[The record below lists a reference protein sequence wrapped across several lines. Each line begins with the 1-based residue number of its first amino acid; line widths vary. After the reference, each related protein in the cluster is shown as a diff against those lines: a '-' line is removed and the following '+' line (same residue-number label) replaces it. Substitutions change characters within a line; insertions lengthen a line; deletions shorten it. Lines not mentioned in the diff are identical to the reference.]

1 MLRGGRGLPCG
12 KQQSAGP
19 GPAEVLAQ
27 AVGQE
32 LPHDL
37 GRVRH
42 QAGQIYEEQRLR
54 FDRQI
59 VMLLSSLRAPRLIGI
74 HGQIY
79 GEQRLPSGSALGR
92 TSQSPA
98 PRPAGAAAPRAGFHL
113 RPCGR
118 LREVLCGERQHVERR
133 DRLPTHP
140 PPPAR
145 CGQTLEPSARPRFPP
160 IRMICWAGA
169 LLFPGR
175 LKMLRN
181 ARRCEGTIMK
191 FWKSLPSTRT

>member
-1 MLRGGRGLPCG
+1 MCVWGGRIRVRATPAPLCRVVFPLSLPFVMLRGGRGLPCG

-42 QAGQIYEEQRLR
+42 QAGQIYEEKRLR

-79 GEQRLPSGSALGR
+79 GEHACRQGRPSAAQVRAQR
-92 TSQSPA
+92 PA
-98 PRPAGAAAPRAGFHL
+98 PPGPRRPGPDFTCDHAGGCAK
-113 RPCGR
+113 CS
-118 LREVLCGERQHVERR
+118 VESASMLNVAIACR
-133 DRLPTHP
+133 PTHP
-140 PPPAR
+140 RRRAAVR
-145 CGQTLEPSARPRFPP
+145 RSS
-160 IRMICWAGA
+160 
-169 LLFPGR
+169 LLRDPV
-175 LKMLRN
+175 
-181 ARRCEGTIMK
+181 
-191 FWKSLPSTRT
+191 SLPFG